1 MGEGESGIV
10 ISGEEVTSGVLSSF
24 GSPVAPMQLLEI
36 IEIMITAINFRN
48 LI

>member
-10 ISGEEVTSGVLSSF
+10 ISGEEVMSGVLSSF
-24 GSPVAPMQLLEI
+24 GSSVAPKQLLEI